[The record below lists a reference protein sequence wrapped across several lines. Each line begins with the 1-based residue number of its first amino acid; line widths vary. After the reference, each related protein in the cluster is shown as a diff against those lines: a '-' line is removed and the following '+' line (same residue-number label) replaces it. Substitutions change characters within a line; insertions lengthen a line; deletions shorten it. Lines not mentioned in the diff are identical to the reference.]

1 MSSGSNSVVE
11 LLTHDPNLEG
21 LNPAAAGNSTGRKKI
36 ERKTLLFDYGF
47 LIIKK
52 RLSVQG

>member
-1 MSSGSNSVVE
+1 
-11 LLTHDPNLEG
+11 

-52 RLSVQG
+52 TFKPPRLRRQKPE